1 MKKIVIMLL
10 ISLLLVGCSNTN
22 NNDNNEKNPNGSDKT
37 VTYQENVVIYPPTDN
52 NDTIIS
58 VSLVQKVQAEVSGYI
73 VKDGKWELI
82 FKAMSIDLNPTDYIA
97 IKNNYSNYNTI
108 YIGVGTNGPFDINA
122 SGQVSYK
129 QVQHNLSLVTSTG
142 AKVTSTHEF
151 YENANK
157 EHPNKGLFY
166 FLDNYKFEIDNEQTI
181 GFQIISDYG
190 INNEFLSQLKYVTL
204 DDMSKLPDSNKY
216 NPYQLVMI
224 TLNFKLLK

>member
-1 MKKIVIMLL
+1 MKK
-10 ISLLLVGCSNTN
+10 LLLVFIVLVLLFGCTPK
-22 NNDNNEKNPNGSDKT
+22 DNNTDPDSYNQT

-58 VSLVQKVQAEVSGYI
+58 VSLAQKVQAEVAGYI
-73 VKDGKWELI
+73 VNDGKWELI
-82 FKAMSIDLNPTDYIA
+82 FKAMSIDLNSTDYIA

-108 YIGVGTNGPFDINA
+108 YIGIGANGPFDINA

-142 AKVTSTHEF
+142 AKVTSTHQF
-151 YENANK
+151 YEDMNK
-157 EHPNKGLFY
+157 NHPHKGLFY
-166 FLDNYKFEIDNEQTI
+166 ILDNYKFEIDKEQTI

-190 INNEFLSQLKYVTL
+190 LNQEFLSQLNYVTL
-204 DDMSKLPDSNKY
+204 DDLSKLPDSNQY

-224 TLNFKLLK
+224 TLNFKLVE

>member
-1 MKKIVIMLL
+1 MKK
-10 ISLLLVGCSNTN
+10 LLLVFIVLILLFGCTPK
-22 NNDNNEKNPNGSDKT
+22 DNNIDPDSSNQT

-58 VSLVQKVQAEVSGYI
+58 VSLAQKVQAEVAGYI
-73 VKDGKWELI
+73 VNDGKWELI

-97 IKNNYSNYNTI
+97 IKNNYSKYNTI
-108 YIGVGTNGPFDINA
+108 YIGIGANGPFDINA

-142 AKVTSTHEF
+142 AKVTSTHQF
-151 YENANK
+151 YEDMNK
-157 EHPNKGLFY
+157 NHPHKGLFY
-166 FLDNYKFEIDNEQTI
+166 ILDNYKFEIDKEQTI

-190 INNEFLSQLKYVTL
+190 INQEFLSQLNYVTL
-204 DDMSKLPDSNKY
+204 DDLSKLPDTNQY

-224 TLNFKLLK
+224 TLNFKLVE

>member
-1 MKKIVIMLL
+1 MKKILLVFIVLILL
-10 ISLLLVGCSNTN
+10 IGCTPKENNTDPDSSNQ
-22 NNDNNEKNPNGSDKT
+22 T

-58 VSLVQKVQAEVSGYI
+58 VSLAQKVQAEVAGYI
-73 VKDGKWELI
+73 VNDGKWELI

-108 YIGVGTNGPFDINA
+108 YIGIGANGPFDINA

-142 AKVTSTHEF
+142 AKVTSTHQF
-151 YENANK
+151 YEDMNK
-157 EHPNKGLFY
+157 NHPNKGLFY
-166 FLDNYKFEIDNEQTI
+166 ILDNYKFEIDKEQTI

-190 INNEFLSQLKYVTL
+190 INQEFLSQLNYVTL
-204 DDMSKLPDSNKY
+204 DDLSKLPDSNQY

-224 TLNFKLLK
+224 TLNFKLVE

>member
-1 MKKIVIMLL
+1 MKK
-10 ISLLLVGCSNTN
+10 LLLVFIVLVILFGCTPK
-22 NNDNNEKNPNGSDKT
+22 DNNTDPDSSNQT

-52 NDTIIS
+52 NDTILS
-58 VSLVQKVQAEVSGYI
+58 VSLVQKVQAEVAGYI
-73 VKDGKWELI
+73 VNDGKWELI

-108 YIGVGTNGPFDINA
+108 YIGIGANGPFDINA

-142 AKVTSTHEF
+142 AKVTSTHQF
-151 YENANK
+151 YEDMNK
-157 EHPNKGLFY
+157 NHPHKGLFY
-166 FLDNYKFEIDNEQTI
+166 ILDNYKFEIDKEQTI

-190 INNEFLSQLKYVTL
+190 INQEFLSQLNYVTL
-204 DDMSKLPDSNKY
+204 DDLSKLPDSNQY

-224 TLNFKLLK
+224 TLNFKLVE

>member
-1 MKKIVIMLL
+1 MKK
-10 ISLLLVGCSNTN
+10 LLLVFIVLIILFGCTPK
-22 NNDNNEKNPNGSDKT
+22 DNNTDPDSNNQT

-58 VSLVQKVQAEVSGYI
+58 VSLVQKVQAEVAGYI
-73 VKDGKWELI
+73 VNDGKWELI

-108 YIGVGTNGPFDINA
+108 YIGIGANGPFDINA

-142 AKVTSTHEF
+142 AKVTSTHQF
-151 YENANK
+151 YEDMNK
-157 EHPNKGLFY
+157 NHPHKGLFY
-166 FLDNYKFEIDNEQTI
+166 ILDNYKFEIDKEQTI

-190 INNEFLSQLKYVTL
+190 INQEFLSQLNYVTL
-204 DDMSKLPDSNKY
+204 DDLSKLPDSNQY

-224 TLNFKLLK
+224 TLNFKLVE

>member
-1 MKKIVIMLL
+1 MKK
-10 ISLLLVGCSNTN
+10 LLLVFIVLILLFGCTPK
-22 NNDNNEKNPNGSDKT
+22 DNNIDPDSSNQT

-58 VSLVQKVQAEVSGYI
+58 VSLAQKVQAEVAGYI
-73 VKDGKWELI
+73 VNDGKWELI

-108 YIGVGTNGPFDINA
+108 YIGIGANGPFDINA

-142 AKVTSTHEF
+142 AKVTSTHQF
-151 YENANK
+151 YEDMNK
-157 EHPNKGLFY
+157 NHPNKGLFY
-166 FLDNYKFEIDNEQTI
+166 ILDNYKFEIDKEQTI

-190 INNEFLSQLKYVTL
+190 INQEFLSQLNYVTL
-204 DDMSKLPDSNKY
+204 DDLSKLPDSNQY

-224 TLNFKLLK
+224 TLNFKLVE

>member
-1 MKKIVIMLL
+1 MKK
-10 ISLLLVGCSNTN
+10 LLLVFFVLVLLFGCTPK
-22 NNDNNEKNPNGSDKT
+22 DNNTDPDFSNQT

-58 VSLVQKVQAEVSGYI
+58 VSLVQKVQAEVAGYI
-73 VKDGKWELI
+73 VNDGKWELI

-108 YIGVGTNGPFDINA
+108 YIGIGANGPFDINA

-142 AKVTSTHEF
+142 AKVTSTHQF
-151 YENANK
+151 YEDMNK
-157 EHPNKGLFY
+157 NHPNKGLFY
-166 FLDNYKFEIDNEQTI
+166 ILDNYKFEIDKEQTI

-190 INNEFLSQLKYVTL
+190 INQEFLSQLNYVTL
-204 DDMSKLPDSNKY
+204 DDLSKLPDTNQY

-224 TLNFKLLK
+224 TLNFKLVE

>member
-1 MKKIVIMLL
+1 MKK
-10 ISLLLVGCSNTN
+10 LLLVFIVLVILFGCTPK
-22 NNDNNEKNPNGSDKT
+22 DNNTDPDSNNQT

-58 VSLVQKVQAEVSGYI
+58 VSLAQKVQAEVAGYI
-73 VKDGKWELI
+73 VNDGKWELI

-108 YIGVGTNGPFDINA
+108 YIGIGANGPFDINA

-142 AKVTSTHEF
+142 AKVTSTHQF
-151 YENANK
+151 YEDMNK
-157 EHPNKGLFY
+157 NHPHKGLFY
-166 FLDNYKFEIDNEQTI
+166 ILDNYKFEIDKEQTI

-190 INNEFLSQLKYVTL
+190 INQEFLSQLNYVTL
-204 DDMSKLPDSNKY
+204 DDLSKLPDTNQY

-224 TLNFKLLK
+224 TLNFKLVE

>member
-1 MKKIVIMLL
+1 MKK
-10 ISLLLVGCSNTN
+10 LLLVFIVLVLLFGCTPK
-22 NNDNNEKNPNGSDKT
+22 DNNTDPYSSNQT

-58 VSLVQKVQAEVSGYI
+58 VSLAQKVQAEVAGYI
-73 VKDGKWELI
+73 VNDGKWELI
-82 FKAMSIDLNPTDYIA
+82 FKAMSIDLNSTDYIA

-108 YIGVGTNGPFDINA
+108 YIGIGANGPFDINA

-142 AKVTSTHEF
+142 AKVTSTHQF
-151 YENANK
+151 YEDMNK
-157 EHPNKGLFY
+157 NHPHKGLFY
-166 FLDNYKFEIDNEQTI
+166 ILDNYKFEIDKEQTI

-190 INNEFLSQLKYVTL
+190 LNQEFLSQLNYVTL
-204 DDMSKLPDSNKY
+204 DDLSKLPDSNQY

-224 TLNFKLLK
+224 TLNFKLVE

>member
-1 MKKIVIMLL
+1 MKK
-10 ISLLLVGCSNTN
+10 LLLVFIVLILLFGCTPK
-22 NNDNNEKNPNGSDKT
+22 DNNIDPDSSNQT

-58 VSLVQKVQAEVSGYI
+58 VSLVQKVQAEVAGYI
-73 VKDGKWELI
+73 VNDGKWELI

-108 YIGVGTNGPFDINA
+108 YIGIGANGPFDINA

-142 AKVTSTHEF
+142 AKVTSTHQF
-151 YENANK
+151 YEDMNK
-157 EHPNKGLFY
+157 NHPHKGLFY
-166 FLDNYKFEIDNEQTI
+166 ILDNYKFEIDKEQTI

-190 INNEFLSQLKYVTL
+190 INQEFLSQLNYVTL
-204 DDMSKLPDSNKY
+204 DDLSKLPDSNQY

-224 TLNFKLLK
+224 TLNFKLVE

>member
-1 MKKIVIMLL
+1 MKK
-10 ISLLLVGCSNTN
+10 LLLVFIVLVILFGCTPK
-22 NNDNNEKNPNGSDKT
+22 DNNTDPDSNNQT

-58 VSLVQKVQAEVSGYI
+58 VSLVQKVQAEVAGYI
-73 VKDGKWELI
+73 VNDGKWELI

-108 YIGVGTNGPFDINA
+108 YIGIGANGPFDINA

-142 AKVTSTHEF
+142 AKVTSTHQF
-151 YENANK
+151 YEDMNK
-157 EHPNKGLFY
+157 NHPHKGLFY
-166 FLDNYKFEIDNEQTI
+166 ILDNYKFEIDKEQTI

-190 INNEFLSQLKYVTL
+190 INQEFLSQLNYVTL
-204 DDMSKLPDSNKY
+204 DDLSKLPDSNQY

-224 TLNFKLLK
+224 TLNFKLVE

>member
-1 MKKIVIMLL
+1 MKK
-10 ISLLLVGCSNTN
+10 LLLVFIVLVILFGCTPK
-22 NNDNNEKNPNGSDKT
+22 DNNIDPDSSNQT

-58 VSLVQKVQAEVSGYI
+58 VSLAQKVQAEVAGYI
-73 VKDGKWELI
+73 VNDGKWELI

-108 YIGVGTNGPFDINA
+108 YIGIGANGPFDINA

-142 AKVTSTHEF
+142 AKVTSTHQF
-151 YENANK
+151 YEDMNK
-157 EHPNKGLFY
+157 NHPHKGLFY
-166 FLDNYKFEIDNEQTI
+166 ILDNYKFEIDKEQTI

-190 INNEFLSQLKYVTL
+190 INQEFLSQLNYVTL
-204 DDMSKLPDSNKY
+204 DDLSKLPDTNQY

-224 TLNFKLLK
+224 TLNFKLVE

>member
-1 MKKIVIMLL
+1 MKK
-10 ISLLLVGCSNTN
+10 LLLVFIVLILLFGCTPK
-22 NNDNNEKNPNGSDKT
+22 DNNIDPDSSNQT

-58 VSLVQKVQAEVSGYI
+58 VSLVQKVQAEVAGYI
-73 VKDGKWELI
+73 VNDGKWELI

-108 YIGVGTNGPFDINA
+108 YIGIGANGPFDINA

-142 AKVTSTHEF
+142 AKVTSTHQF
-151 YENANK
+151 YEDMNK
-157 EHPNKGLFY
+157 NHPHKGLFY
-166 FLDNYKFEIDNEQTI
+166 ILDNYKFEIDKEQTI

-190 INNEFLSQLKYVTL
+190 LNQEFLSQLNYVTL
-204 DDMSKLPDSNKY
+204 DDLSKLPDSNQY

-224 TLNFKLLK
+224 TLNFKLVE

>member
-1 MKKIVIMLL
+1 MKK
-10 ISLLLVGCSNTN
+10 LLLVFIVLVILFGCTPKENNTDPDSNN
-22 NNDNNEKNPNGSDKT
+22 QT

-58 VSLVQKVQAEVSGYI
+58 VSLAQKVQAEVAGYI
-73 VKDGKWELI
+73 VNDGKWELI

-108 YIGVGTNGPFDINA
+108 YIGIGANGPFDINA

-142 AKVTSTHEF
+142 AKVTSTHQF
-151 YENANK
+151 YEDMNK
-157 EHPNKGLFY
+157 NHPNKGLFY
-166 FLDNYKFEIDNEQTI
+166 ILDNYKFEIDKEQTI

-190 INNEFLSQLKYVTL
+190 INQEFLSQLNYVTL
-204 DDMSKLPDSNKY
+204 DDLSKLPDTNQY

-224 TLNFKLLK
+224 TLNFKLVE

>member
-1 MKKIVIMLL
+1 MKK
-10 ISLLLVGCSNTN
+10 LLLVFIVLVLLFGCTPK
-22 NNDNNEKNPNGSDKT
+22 DNNTDPDSNNQT
-37 VTYQENVVIYPPTDN
+37 VTYQENVVIYPPTDD

-58 VSLVQKVQAEVSGYI
+58 VSLAQKVQAEVAGYI
-73 VKDGKWELI
+73 VNDGKWELI

-108 YIGVGTNGPFDINA
+108 YIGIGANGPFDINA

-142 AKVTSTHEF
+142 AKVTSTHQF
-151 YENANK
+151 YEDMNK
-157 EHPNKGLFY
+157 NHPNKGLFY
-166 FLDNYKFEIDNEQTI
+166 ILDNYKFEIDKEQTI

-190 INNEFLSQLKYVTL
+190 INQEFLSQLNYVTL
-204 DDMSKLPDSNKY
+204 DDLSKLPDTNQY

-224 TLNFKLLK
+224 TLNFKLVE

>member
-1 MKKIVIMLL
+1 MKK
-10 ISLLLVGCSNTN
+10 LLLVFIVLILLFGCTPK
-22 NNDNNEKNPNGSDKT
+22 DNNIDPDSSNQT

-58 VSLVQKVQAEVSGYI
+58 VSLAQKVQAEVAGYI
-73 VKDGKWELI
+73 VNDGKWELI

-108 YIGVGTNGPFDINA
+108 YIGIGANGPFDINA

-142 AKVTSTHEF
+142 AKVTSTHQF
-151 YENANK
+151 YEDMNK
-157 EHPNKGLFY
+157 NHPHKGLFY
-166 FLDNYKFEIDNEQTI
+166 ILDNYKFEIDKEQTI

-190 INNEFLSQLKYVTL
+190 INQEFLSQLNYVTL
-204 DDMSKLPDSNKY
+204 DDLSKLPDTNQY

-224 TLNFKLLK
+224 TLSFKLVE

>member
-1 MKKIVIMLL
+1 MKK
-10 ISLLLVGCSNTN
+10 LLLVFIVLVILFGCTPK
-22 NNDNNEKNPNGSDKT
+22 DNNTDPDSNNQT

-58 VSLVQKVQAEVSGYI
+58 VSLVQKVQAEVAGYI
-73 VKDGKWELI
+73 VNDGKWELI

-108 YIGVGTNGPFDINA
+108 YIGIGANGPFDINA

-142 AKVTSTHEF
+142 AKVTSTHQF
-151 YENANK
+151 YEDMNK
-157 EHPNKGLFY
+157 NHPNKGLFY
-166 FLDNYKFEIDNEQTI
+166 ILDNYKFEIDKEQTI

-190 INNEFLSQLKYVTL
+190 INQEFLSQLNYVTL
-204 DDMSKLPDSNKY
+204 DDLSKLPDTNQY

-224 TLNFKLLK
+224 TLNFKLVE

>member
-1 MKKIVIMLL
+1 MKKI
-10 ISLLLVGCSNTN
+10 LLVFIVLILLFGCTPKENNTDPDSNN
-22 NNDNNEKNPNGSDKT
+22 QT

-58 VSLVQKVQAEVSGYI
+58 VSLAQKVQAEVAGYI
-73 VKDGKWELI
+73 VNDGKWELI

-108 YIGVGTNGPFDINA
+108 YIGIGANGPFDINA

-142 AKVTSTHEF
+142 AKVTSTHQF
-151 YENANK
+151 YEDMNK
-157 EHPNKGLFY
+157 NHPHKGLFY
-166 FLDNYKFEIDNEQTI
+166 ILDNYKFEIDKEQTI

-190 INNEFLSQLKYVTL
+190 INQEFLSQLNYVTL
-204 DDMSKLPDSNKY
+204 DDLSKLPDTNQY

-224 TLNFKLLK
+224 TLNFKLVE

>member
-1 MKKIVIMLL
+1 MKKF
-10 ISLLLVGCSNTN
+10 LLVFIVLILLFGCTPK
-22 NNDNNEKNPNGSDKT
+22 DNNTDPDSNNQT

-58 VSLVQKVQAEVSGYI
+58 VSLVQKVQAEVAGYI
-73 VKDGKWELI
+73 VNDGKWELI

-108 YIGVGTNGPFDINA
+108 YIGIGANGPFDINA

-142 AKVTSTHEF
+142 AKVTSTHQF
-151 YENANK
+151 YEDMNK
-157 EHPNKGLFY
+157 NHPNKGLFY
-166 FLDNYKFEIDNEQTI
+166 ILDNYKFEIDKEQTI

-190 INNEFLSQLKYVTL
+190 INQEFLSQLNYVTL
-204 DDMSKLPDSNKY
+204 DDLSKLPDTNQY

-224 TLNFKLLK
+224 TLNFKLVE

>member
-1 MKKIVIMLL
+1 MKK
-10 ISLLLVGCSNTN
+10 LLLVFIVLILLFGCTPK
-22 NNDNNEKNPNGSDKT
+22 DNNIDPDSSNQT

-58 VSLVQKVQAEVSGYI
+58 VSLAQKVQAEVAGYI
-73 VKDGKWELI
+73 VNDGKWELI

-108 YIGVGTNGPFDINA
+108 YIGIGANGPFDINA

-142 AKVTSTHEF
+142 AKVTSTHQF
-151 YENANK
+151 YEDMNK
-157 EHPNKGLFY
+157 NHPNKGLFY
-166 FLDNYKFEIDNEQTI
+166 ILDNYKFEIDKEQTI

-190 INNEFLSQLKYVTL
+190 INQEFLSQLNYVTL
-204 DDMSKLPDSNKY
+204 DDLSKLPDTNQY

-224 TLNFKLLK
+224 TLNFKLVE

>member
-1 MKKIVIMLL
+1 MKK
-10 ISLLLVGCSNTN
+10 LLLVFIVLVILFGCAPK
-22 NNDNNEKNPNGSDKT
+22 DNNTDPDSSNQT

-58 VSLVQKVQAEVSGYI
+58 VSLAQTVQAEVAGYI
-73 VKDGKWELI
+73 VNDGKWELI

-108 YIGVGTNGPFDINA
+108 YIGIGANGPFDINA

-142 AKVTSTHEF
+142 AKVTSTHQF
-151 YENANK
+151 YEDMNK
-157 EHPNKGLFY
+157 NHPNKGLFY
-166 FLDNYKFEIDNEQTI
+166 ILDNYKFEIDKEQTI

-190 INNEFLSQLKYVTL
+190 INQEFLSQLNYVTL
-204 DDMSKLPDSNKY
+204 DDLSKLPDTNQY

-224 TLNFKLLK
+224 TLNFKLVE

>member
-1 MKKIVIMLL
+1 MKK
-10 ISLLLVGCSNTN
+10 LLLVFIVLVLLFGCTPK
-22 NNDNNEKNPNGSDKT
+22 DNNTDPDSNNQT

-58 VSLVQKVQAEVSGYI
+58 VSLAQKVQAEVAGYI
-73 VKDGKWELI
+73 VNDGKWELI

-108 YIGVGTNGPFDINA
+108 YIGIGANGPFDINA

-142 AKVTSTHEF
+142 AKVTSTHQF
-151 YENANK
+151 YEDMNK
-157 EHPNKGLFY
+157 NHPNKGIFY
-166 FLDNYKFEIDNEQTI
+166 ILNNYKFEIDKEQTI

-190 INNEFLSQLKYVTL
+190 INQEFLSQLNYVTL
-204 DDMSKLPDSNKY
+204 DDLSKLPDSNQY

-224 TLNFKLLK
+224 TLNFKLVE

>member
-1 MKKIVIMLL
+1 MKKI
-10 ISLLLVGCSNTN
+10 LLVFIVLILLFGCTPK
-22 NNDNNEKNPNGSDKT
+22 DNNIDPDSSNQT

-58 VSLVQKVQAEVSGYI
+58 VSLAQKVQAEVAGYI
-73 VKDGKWELI
+73 VNDGKWELI

-108 YIGVGTNGPFDINA
+108 YIGIGANGPFDINA

-142 AKVTSTHEF
+142 AKVTSTHQF
-151 YENANK
+151 YEDMNK
-157 EHPNKGLFY
+157 NHPHKGLFY
-166 FLDNYKFEIDNEQTI
+166 ILDNYKFEIDKEQTI

-190 INNEFLSQLKYVTL
+190 INQEFLSQLNYVTL
-204 DDMSKLPDSNKY
+204 DDLSKLPDSNQY

-224 TLNFKLLK
+224 TLNFKLVE

>member
-1 MKKIVIMLL
+1 MKK
-10 ISLLLVGCSNTN
+10 LLLVFIVLILLFGCTPK
-22 NNDNNEKNPNGSDKT
+22 DNNIDPDSSNQT

-58 VSLVQKVQAEVSGYI
+58 VSLAQKVQAEVAGYI
-73 VKDGKWELI
+73 VNDGKWELI

-97 IKNNYSNYNTI
+97 IKNNYSKYNTI
-108 YIGVGTNGPFDINA
+108 YIGIGANGPFDINA

-142 AKVTSTHEF
+142 AKVTSTHQF
-151 YENANK
+151 YKDMNK
-157 EHPNKGLFY
+157 NHPNKGLFY
-166 FLDNYKFEIDNEQTI
+166 ILDNYKFEIDKEQTI

-190 INNEFLSQLKYVTL
+190 INQEFLSQLNYVTL
-204 DDMSKLPDSNKY
+204 DDLSKLPDTNQY

-224 TLNFKLLK
+224 TLNFKLVE

>member
-1 MKKIVIMLL
+1 MKK
-10 ISLLLVGCSNTN
+10 LLLVFIVLVLLFGCTPK
-22 NNDNNEKNPNGSDKT
+22 DNNTDPDSNNQT

-58 VSLVQKVQAEVSGYI
+58 VSLVQKVQAEVAGYI
-73 VKDGKWELI
+73 VNDGKWELI

-108 YIGVGTNGPFDINA
+108 YIGIGANGPFDINA

-142 AKVTSTHEF
+142 AKVTSTHQF
-151 YENANK
+151 YEDMNK
-157 EHPNKGLFY
+157 NHPNKGLFY
-166 FLDNYKFEIDNEQTI
+166 ILDNYKFEIDKEQTI

-190 INNEFLSQLKYVTL
+190 INQEFLSQLNYVTL
-204 DDMSKLPDSNKY
+204 DDLSKLPDTNQY

-224 TLNFKLLK
+224 TLNFKLVE

>member
-1 MKKIVIMLL
+1 MKK
-10 ISLLLVGCSNTN
+10 LLLVFIVLILLFGCTPK
-22 NNDNNEKNPNGSDKT
+22 DNNIDPDSSNQT

-58 VSLVQKVQAEVSGYI
+58 VSLAQKVQAEVAGYI
-73 VKDGKWELI
+73 VNDGKWELI

-108 YIGVGTNGPFDINA
+108 YIGIGANGPFDINA

-142 AKVTSTHEF
+142 AKVTSTHQF
-151 YENANK
+151 YEDMNK
-157 EHPNKGLFY
+157 NHPHKGLFY
-166 FLDNYKFEIDNEQTI
+166 ILDNYKFEIDKEQTI

-190 INNEFLSQLKYVTL
+190 LNQEFLSQLNYVTL
-204 DDMSKLPDSNKY
+204 DDLSKLPDSNQY

-224 TLNFKLLK
+224 TLNFKLVE

>member
-1 MKKIVIMLL
+1 MKKI
-10 ISLLLVGCSNTN
+10 LLVFIVLILLFGCTPKENNTDPDSNN
-22 NNDNNEKNPNGSDKT
+22 QT

-58 VSLVQKVQAEVSGYI
+58 VSLAQKVQAEVAGYI
-73 VKDGKWELI
+73 VNDGKWELI

-108 YIGVGTNGPFDINA
+108 YIGIGANGPFDINA

-142 AKVTSTHEF
+142 AKVTSTHQF
-151 YENANK
+151 YEDMNK
-157 EHPNKGLFY
+157 NHPHKGLFY
-166 FLDNYKFEIDNEQTI
+166 ILDNYKFEIDKEQTI

-190 INNEFLSQLKYVTL
+190 INQEFLSQLNYVTL
-204 DDMSKLPDSNKY
+204 DDLSKLPDSNQY

-224 TLNFKLLK
+224 TLNFKLVE

>member
-1 MKKIVIMLL
+1 MKK
-10 ISLLLVGCSNTN
+10 LLLVFIVLVILFGCTPK
-22 NNDNNEKNPNGSDKT
+22 DNNTDPDSNNQT

-58 VSLVQKVQAEVSGYI
+58 VSLAQKVQAEVAGYI
-73 VKDGKWELI
+73 VNDGKWELI

-108 YIGVGTNGPFDINA
+108 YIGIGANGPFDINA

-142 AKVTSTHEF
+142 AKVTSTHQF
-151 YENANK
+151 YEDMNK
-157 EHPNKGLFY
+157 NHPNKGLFY
-166 FLDNYKFEIDNEQTI
+166 ILDNYKFEIDKEQTI

-190 INNEFLSQLKYVTL
+190 INQEFLSQLNYVTL
-204 DDMSKLPDSNKY
+204 DDLSKLPDSNQY

-224 TLNFKLLK
+224 TLNFKLVE

>member
-1 MKKIVIMLL
+1 MKK
-10 ISLLLVGCSNTN
+10 LLLVFIVLVLLFGCTPKENNTDPDSNN
-22 NNDNNEKNPNGSDKT
+22 QT

-58 VSLVQKVQAEVSGYI
+58 VSLAQKVQAEVAGYI
-73 VKDGKWELI
+73 VNDGKWELI

-108 YIGVGTNGPFDINA
+108 YIGIGANGPFDINA

-142 AKVTSTHEF
+142 AKVTSTHQF
-151 YENANK
+151 YEDMNK
-157 EHPNKGLFY
+157 NHPHKGLFY
-166 FLDNYKFEIDNEQTI
+166 ILDNYKFEIDKEQTI

-190 INNEFLSQLKYVTL
+190 INQEFLSQLNYVTL
-204 DDMSKLPDSNKY
+204 DDLSKLPDTNQY

-224 TLNFKLLK
+224 TLNFKLVE

>member
-1 MKKIVIMLL
+1 MKK
-10 ISLLLVGCSNTN
+10 LLLVFIVLILLFGCTPK
-22 NNDNNEKNPNGSDKT
+22 DNNIDPDSSNQT

-58 VSLVQKVQAEVSGYI
+58 VSLAQKVQAEVAGYI
-73 VKDGKWELI
+73 VNDGKWELI

-108 YIGVGTNGPFDINA
+108 YIGIGANGPFDINA

-142 AKVTSTHEF
+142 AKVTSTHQF
-151 YENANK
+151 YEDMNK
-157 EHPNKGLFY
+157 NHPHKGLFY
-166 FLDNYKFEIDNEQTI
+166 ILDNYKFEIDKEQTI

-190 INNEFLSQLKYVTL
+190 INQEFLSQLNYVTL
-204 DDMSKLPDSNKY
+204 DDLSKLPDSNQY

-224 TLNFKLLK
+224 TLNFKLVE

>member
-1 MKKIVIMLL
+1 MKK
-10 ISLLLVGCSNTN
+10 LLLVFIVLVILFGCTPK
-22 NNDNNEKNPNGSDKT
+22 DNNTDPDSNNQT

-58 VSLVQKVQAEVSGYI
+58 VSLAQKVQAEVAGYI
-73 VKDGKWELI
+73 VNDGKWELI

-108 YIGVGTNGPFDINA
+108 YIGIGANGPFDINA

-142 AKVTSTHEF
+142 AKVTSTHQF
-151 YENANK
+151 YEDMNK
-157 EHPNKGLFY
+157 NHPHKGLFY
-166 FLDNYKFEIDNEQTI
+166 ILDNYKFEIDKEQTI

-190 INNEFLSQLKYVTL
+190 INQEFLSQLNYVTL
-204 DDMSKLPDSNKY
+204 DDLSKLPDSNQY

-224 TLNFKLLK
+224 TLNFKLVE